1 MNTVQTTRR
10 VRKQAPIRPT
20 KSNSDQYSLHVHK
33 DNIPH
38 LVRLDHTS

>member
-10 VRKQAPIRPT
+10 VRKQAPISPT

-33 DNIPH
+33 DTPH